1 MKNPLLWT
9 IQERMFCIGH
19 YIAATQDGDPDFE
32 IGNAHFSDY
41 LQAEKH
47 YQFDSYDLGEY
58 EDDLWT
64 AVPLLGVMAETI
76 ERLEGEI
83 EGIENRTHWYL
94 GCMAC
99 QLIPNGDALDYNSPD
114 YDTQVLERMIVLSQV
129 PESNFLYL
137 MGLLTTAHQHFD
149 HLFNISISDDGVV
162 AMPREGVQTCRMH
175 DFQLIPP
182 SPHYRNSF
190 VENLTYLAHN
200 LSPIFIHKSYGCF
213 QHDPNPGRAIFLEG
227 KAFGGLEQREGIR
240 AKVAGCFR
248 RAFKRRDPSL
258 WSDC

>member
-1 MKNPLLWT
+1 MLDIPVLRSKRLILEMKEISMLNAIKLANMSQHLTERQNTFLINSILEKVEGIENPLLWT
-9 IQERMFCIGH
+9 IQERIFCIGH

-162 AMPREGVQTCRMH
+162 AMPREGGADLPYARFPAHTAITTLSK
-175 DFQLIPP
+175 QLCGK
-182 SPHYRNSF
+182 SH
-190 VENLTYLAHN
+190 
-200 LSPIFIHKSYGCF
+200 LSGT
-213 QHDPNPGRAIFLEG
+213 
-227 KAFGGLEQREGIR
+227 
-240 AKVAGCFR
+240 
-248 RAFKRRDPSL
+248 
-258 WSDC
+258 